1 MKFTTKQIAEMLN
14 GVVDGDPNIML
25 NQLAKIEE
33 GCTHSLSFLAN
44 PKYNEHLYLTGASA
58 VIVNK
63 SFVPEKEVDPTLI
76 RVDDAYSAF
85 AQLLRIVEDMQKQ
98 KTGIEQPSY
107 IHESASINEGVY
119 IGAFVYIGKN
129 VKIGENVNLYPH
141 CYIGDNVRIE
151 DNCTLYSGV
160 KVYHNCEIEKNSTIH
175 AGAIIGSDGFG
186 FAPNTGNS
194 YDKIPQIGNVI
205 IKEGVDIGANTC
217 IDRATMGSTVIH
229 KGVKLDN
236 MIQVAHN
243 VEIGENTVI
252 ASQTAIAGSSKVGKN
267 CMIGGQVAIAGHL
280 SIADNVKVAGK
291 SGIAK
296 DIKEDGR
303 ILQGPLAFDI
313 KDFQRSYIYFR
324 QLPNWAE
331 RLDEIEKQLKQEA

>member
-1 MKFTTKQIAEMLN
+1 MKFTVNQIAEMLN
-14 GVVDGDPNIML
+14 GVVDGDPNIIL

-33 GCTHSLSFLAN
+33 GCKNSLSFLAN
-44 PKYNEHLYLTGASA
+44 PKYNEFLYQTQASA

-63 SFVPEKEVDPTLI
+63 NFVPEKEVETTLI
-76 RVDDAYSAF
+76 KVDNAYASF
-85 AQLLRIVEDMQKQ
+85 AQLLRIVENMQKQ
-98 KTGIEQPSY
+98 QTGIELPSY
-107 IHESASINEGVY
+107 IHPSSSLGDQVY
-119 IGAFVYIGKN
+119 IGAFAYIGKN
-129 VKIGENVNLYPH
+129 VNIGDNVKIYPH

-160 KVYHNCEIEKNSTIH
+160 KIYHNCVLEEDVTIH
-175 AGAIIGSDGFG
+175 AGAIIGADGFG

-194 YDKIPQIGNVI
+194 YDKIPQIGNVH
-205 IKEGVDIGANTC
+205 IKKGVEIGANTC
-217 IDRATMGSTVIH
+217 VDRATMGSTILH

-252 ASQTAIAGSSKVGKN
+252 ASQTAIAGSTKVGAN

-280 SIADNVKVAGK
+280 TVANNVKVAGK
-291 SGIAK
+291 TGIAK
-296 DIKEDGR
+296 DVKEDGK
-303 ILQGPLAFDI
+303 ILQGTLAFDL

-324 QLPNWAE
+324 QLPKLAKKINE
-331 RLDEIEKQLKQEA
+331 LEKQLITR